1 MPRLVVDDQYY
12 DLATHLIT
20 HAQKE
25 ILFCT
30 FKLEA
35 CPKPRTKKISLLL
48 GRLISVSS
56 LIPSTKVIL
65 NSPAPGVSIAKVNA
79 CAAHSM
85 KKCGIDVRYLPDR
98 RTAHAK
104 LLIVDEA
111 HLILGSHNWSL
122 QSLTNNFEVSLYLQ
136 DAVLIWQVRNVFLNT
151 FNSATKF

>member
-1 MPRLVVDDQYY
+1 VSRLIVDDQYY
-12 DLATHLIT
+12 DIATHLIS
-20 HAQKE
+20 HARKE

-30 FKLEA
+30 FKLES
-35 CPKPRTKKISLLL
+35 CPAPRTKKISLLL
-48 GRLISVSS
+48 SRLISVSS
-56 LIPSTKVIL
+56 LIPETKVIL

-122 QSLTNNFEVSLYLQ
+122 QSLTNNFEVSIYLQ
-136 DAVLIWQVRNVFLNT
+136 EPELISQARDAFLNA
-151 FNSATKF
+151 FQSATKF